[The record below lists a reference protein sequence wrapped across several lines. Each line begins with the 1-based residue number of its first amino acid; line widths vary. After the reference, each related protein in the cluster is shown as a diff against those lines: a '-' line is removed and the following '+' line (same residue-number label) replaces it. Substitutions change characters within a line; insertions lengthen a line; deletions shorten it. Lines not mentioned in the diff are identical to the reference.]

1 MKRATKYTLF
11 GITGFIIFILL
22 LPLVFYIPAVQRSA
36 VRWAEQWVAEHTD
49 MRISVGNLSL
59 QFPFRLALDEVAV
72 QTATGDT
79 LATARELST
88 QISVLPLLRGKAV
101 IPDVTL
107 EDARIRYLSGDS
119 SLDLRATAGRLKLSR
134 GMAALSQHTANV
146 GKVSLERADIALWY
160 KDVPDTTARDTT
172 RIDWDISV
180 ADINLVDVAY
190 SMYMPPLVDT
200 LQVNVPSASVSQGSV
215 SLAGQKVNVGK
226 VYIDNAAYRYVAC
239 DSIEG
244 SSPDSLAVDGSDALP
259 WEIDVSRIL
268 LADNQ
273 AEYIT
278 SAVPKEAGFDVEH
291 IRADKINIDL
301 SSLYNRGGVLRVKI
315 NDLTLNERSGLC
327 LTQTQGAFDTDGNG
341 KVRLSDFV
349 LRTPFSDLQADIDAD
364 LQIFEGNPAAT
375 VDAMLQAHIACRDIV
390 RVYPGAAKFFIHPE
404 ASRPERLEFYALS
417 DYEMIKLDAEVEGVG
432 KELSLKKLNV
442 SQPGIFVLESRGV
455 ATSLF
460 DERDRRLTARCKV
473 STTDLVSLENFIP
486 DSALLNRLVMQ
497 PIHLDAQA
505 SMYGDELQGFV
516 LLDCLGGHADV
527 KGFYNSRKELYE
539 ASLGIEQLPM
549 DMFLPQD
556 TIGSL
561 TAHAELSG
569 QHFALDKIT
578 TRAEAKVT
586 LDSLDFRRY
595 PYRNVRVMAM
605 LAEQH
610 WSLAIDGSQQEMDVK
625 VDASGIYNKEL
636 ITANVNA
643 QIGLLDLAG
652 LNLSP
657 EPLDVQGSIAA
668 QMVASKNDSLIQA
681 DIVIDKLAV
690 RMGDFRYRA
699 EQINC
704 LAASDVTYS
713 YIDLNTGDLAANLSS
728 DAGLT
733 RLGPSLERLM
743 QFVDTVRYKQR
754 LNMDELH
761 HGLPPFLFTAKA
773 GRNNILQQYLSS
785 KGMQFSSVRLD
796 ASNDTL
802 FGLSGI
808 VQRLSVSGML
818 LDTITVK
825 AHERDGRLNYRL
837 ALGNRPGN
845 LDEFAHVQIDGFLSG
860 NSTRLFCTQSNRK
873 DETGFRFG
881 CKADFLDSLVYL
893 TFGPKEPII
902 GYKTWELNRDNYLSY
917 KYAAREV
924 DADIRLTYGNSHLF
938 LTTDDRRRKS
948 VEGVHVDIQN
958 IELADWLVASPFVTP
973 MSGSISA
980 NIFVDLPRQGVEAA
994 GTIDIDDYT
1003 YANMRVGSFH
1013 TSVDYR
1019 LDSIGGNDVK
1029 ALLWLDNS
1037 QVLTLT
1043 GYLSNDNPKS
1053 VQAALSIDG
1062 LPLSVANAFF
1072 PPNMGALSG
1081 DLNSSLSIGGTL
1093 SAPLVDGFIRF
1104 DSATTT
1110 FRSIG
1115 TSLAFDNTEIPIHGS
1130 RIYFNDYGI
1139 RGANKSPLN
1148 INGIVDFSQLS
1159 AIGINLDLS
1168 ARNFEPI
1175 HIGESRTAMIYGSA
1189 FMDVAARI
1197 RGTLDNLSVRG
1208 RVSLLSG
1215 TNATYV
1221 MQDSKL
1227 QAGQDYS
1234 DMVTFVSFADTVQ
1247 TYETIASKKSGTGM
1261 NMTATVDIDI
1271 DQGVQLGINLSADGK
1286 NRIDLVG
1293 GGNLLY
1299 TMSALGDSRFTGR
1312 YTLTGGFVRY
1322 NPPIISQKLFNIQ
1335 DGSYVLWNG
1344 DIADPTL
1351 HIKAVETQRSLVKE
1365 GDKGSRPVNFD
1376 ITIFITNT
1384 LSNLGISFDLA
1395 TTDDLAIQ
1403 NELQGLTA
1411 EQRSSKAI
1419 NMLLYNSYSDL
1430 TSVSSSN
1437 MVGNP
1442 LNSFL
1447 EYELNTWAQK
1457 TLKGVDLSF
1466 GIDDYGDDGTG
1477 TQRTDYSYK
1486 FSKSLFDNRLKVVVG
1501 GSYATNQ
1508 DATQN
1513 LKENL
1518 IDDISLE
1525 YRLTKRENMY
1535 LKVFRHTGYES
1546 IIEGEITQTGVGFLY
1561 RKQVMSLLDLFRKKR
1576 NEALPY
1582 GRMRK
1587 ATKEQDGV
1595 EINDVQS
1602 VQDVHIKGQEADNL

>member
-1 MKRATKYTLF
+1 MKRAAKYTLF
-11 GITGFIIFILL
+11 GITGLIMFILL
-22 LPLVFYIPAVQRSA
+22 LPLVSYIPAVQRQA
-36 VRWAEQWVAEHTD
+36 VRWAEQWVAGHTD

-59 QFPFRLALDEVAV
+59 QFPLRLALNDVAV
-72 QTATGDT
+72 QTAAGDT
-79 LATARELST
+79 LATAHELSA
-88 QISVLPLLRGKAV
+88 QISILPLLRGKAV
-101 IPDVTL
+101 VPNVTL
-107 EDARIRYLSGDS
+107 EDARIRYLSEDS

-134 GMAALSQHTANV
+134 GTAALSRHTV
-146 GKVSLERADIALWY
+146 SVDKLSLERADIALWY
-160 KDVPDTTARDTT
+160 KDVPDTTARDTART
-172 RIDWDISV
+172 DWDISV
-180 ADINLVDVAY
+180 ADINFADVAY
-190 SMYMPPLVDT
+190 SMYMPPLIDT
-200 LQVNVPSASVSQGSV
+200 LQVNLPLANVSQGSI
-215 SLAGQKVNVGK
+215 SLGGQKVNVKK
-226 VYIDNAAYRYVAC
+226 VYIDKASYRYIAC
-239 DSIEG
+239 DSVVG
-244 SSPDSLAVDGSDALP
+244 SSQDTLAADGVDAIP
-259 WEIDVSRIL
+259 WEIDVSSIL
-268 LADNQ
+268 LADNR
-273 AEYIT
+273 AEYTT
-278 SAVPKEAGFDVEH
+278 SAAPEEAGFDMEH
-291 IRADKINIDL
+291 IRADKINIAL
-301 SSLYNRGGVLRVKI
+301 SSLYNRGSVLRVKI

-327 LTQTQGAFDTDGNG
+327 LTRTQGAFEMDESG
-341 KVRLSDFV
+341 KLRLSDFV

-364 LQIFEGNPAAT
+364 LQILEDNPAAT
-375 VDAMLQAHIACRDIV
+375 VDAVIQAHIACSDIA
-390 RVYPGAAKFFIHPE
+390 RIYPGATKFFIHPK
-404 ASRPERLEFYALS
+404 ASRLESYALPY
-417 DYEMIKLDAEVEGVG
+417 YEMIKVDAEVKGAG
-432 KELSLKKLNV
+432 KELSLEKLNV

-460 DERDRRLTARCKV
+460 DEANRRLTAHCKV
-473 STTDLVSLENFIP
+473 STTDRVSLENFIP
-486 DSALLNRLVMQ
+486 DSDLLNHLVMQ
-497 PIHLDAQA
+497 PIHLDVQA
-505 SMYGDELQGFV
+505 SMSGDELQGAV
-516 LLDCLGGHADV
+516 LLDCLGGHAEV

-569 QHFALDKIT
+569 QHFALDQIT
-578 TRAEAKVT
+578 TWAKAEVT

-595 PYRNVRVMAM
+595 PYRDVRVMAT

-610 WSLAIDGSQQEMDVK
+610 WNLTIDGSQQEMNLK
-625 VDASGIYNKEL
+625 VDASGIYNKDL
-636 ITANVNA
+636 ITANANA

-657 EPLDVQGSIAA
+657 EPLDVQGSVAA

-681 DIVIDKLAV
+681 DIVIDNLAL

-704 LAASDVTYS
+704 LAASDITYS
-713 YIDLNTGDLAANLSS
+713 YIDLNTGDLAVNLSS
-728 DAGLT
+728 DVGLT

-761 HGLPPFLFTAKA
+761 RGLPPFVFAAKA
-773 GRNNILQQYLSS
+773 GRNNILQQYLNSR
-785 KGMQFSSVRLD
+785 GMQFSSVQLD

-808 VQRLSVSGML
+808 VQRLSMSGML
-818 LDTITVK
+818 LDTITVE
-825 AHERDGRLNYRL
+825 ARERAGRLNYRL
-837 ALGNRPGN
+837 ALGNKPGN

-873 DETGFRFG
+873 EETGFRFG
-881 CKADFLDSLVYL
+881 CKVDFLDSLVHL

-902 GYKTWELNRDNYLSY
+902 GYKTWKLNRENYLSY
-917 KYAAREV
+917 RYAERKV

-938 LTTDDRRRKS
+938 LTTDDRRKKS
-948 VEGVHVDIQN
+948 VEGIHVDIQN

-973 MSGSISA
+973 MSGNISA
-980 NIFVDLPRQGVEAA
+980 NIFVDLPQQGVEAA
-994 GTIDIDDYT
+994 GTIDVDNYT

-1013 TSVDYR
+1013 ANVDFKS
-1019 LDSIGGNDVK
+1019 DSIGGNDVK
-1029 ALLWLDNS
+1029 ASLLLDNS

-1053 VQAALSIDG
+1053 VQAALSIDE

-1081 DLNSSLSIGGTL
+1081 SLNSTLSIGGTL
-1093 SAPLVDGFIRF
+1093 SAPSAEGFIRF
-1104 DSATTT
+1104 DNATTT
-1110 FRSIG
+1110 FNSIG
-1115 TSLAFDNTEIPIHGS
+1115 ASLAFDNTEIPIRGS

-1139 RGANKSPLN
+1139 RGTNKSPLN
-1148 INGIVDFSQLS
+1148 INGTIDFSQLS
-1159 AIGINLDLS
+1159 AIGINLDLT

-1189 FMDVAARI
+1189 FMDIAARL
-1197 RGTLDNLSVRG
+1197 RGTLDNLSVMG
-1208 RVSLLSG
+1208 RISLLSG

-1227 QAGQDYS
+1227 QSGQDYS

-1247 TYETIASKKSGTGM
+1247 TYETIASKKSGASM

-1312 YTLTGGFVRY
+1312 YALTGGFVRY
-1322 NPPIISQKLFNIQ
+1322 TPPIIPQKLFNIQ

-1351 HIKAVETQRSLVKE
+1351 HIKAVETQHSMVKE

-1376 ITIFITNT
+1376 ITIYITNT

-1419 NMLLYNSYSDL
+1419 NMLLYNSYTDL

-1466 GIDDYGDDGTG
+1466 GIDNYGDDGTG

-1486 FSKSLFDNRLKVVVG
+1486 FSKSLFDNRLKVVIG

-1535 LKVFRHTGYES
+1535 LKVFRQTGYES

-1576 NEALPY
+1576 NKALPY
-1582 GRMRK
+1582 GQIGK
-1587 ATKEQDGV
+1587 TGKEQEGV
-1595 EINDVQS
+1595 EANGVQS
-1602 VQDVHIKGQEADNL
+1602 VQDATVKEQEEGNL